1 MGKIKI
7 PKKVTFIIKLALTLT
22 ALVIVF
28 KKIDSGELW
37 SILKTSNPLYLILA
51 SALFILSKVIS
62 SFRLNKFLQDI
73 GIQVSEKFNLKL
85 YWLGMYYNL
94 FLPGGIGGDG
104 YKIYL
109 LNKMTQVKTK
119 SIFWAVLMD
128 RLTGL
133 IALFSLAA
141 ALGYYLPYHRIFII
155 LLWLSVP
162 VALVFFYFLQKIWFA
177 DFLKSYV
184 VTNIQSFGVQIAQL
198 VCSYFIL
205 KALHVDDQY
214 GMYLF
219 VFLVSSI
226 VATIPFTVGGVG
238 AREITFIF
246 AAEIL
251 GLQMEPAV
259 GLSFLFFFITAVV
272 SLYGI
277 RFSFKLDQKN

>member
-1 MGKIKI
+1 MSKIKI
-7 PKKVTFIIKLALTLT
+7 PKKVTFILKLALTIT

-28 KKIDSGELW
+28 RKINTQELW
-37 SILKTSNPLYLILA
+37 RILSSANLFFLLLA
-51 SALFILSKVIS
+51 TAFFILSKMLAS
-62 SFRLNKFLQDI
+62 LRLNKFLQDV
-73 GIQVSEKFNLKL
+73 GIQISERYNMKL

-109 LNKMTQVKTK
+109 LNKMTAVKTK
-119 SIFWAVLMD
+119 AIFWAVLFD
-128 RLTGL
+128 RVTGL

-141 ALGYYLPYHRIFII
+141 ALSFYLPYNRVWI
-155 LLWLSVP
+155 LLIWISVP
-162 VALVFFYFLQKIWFA
+162 LALLFFYFLLKIWFT
-177 DFLKSYV
+177 DFLKSYII
-184 VTNIQSFGVQIAQL
+184 TNIQSFGVQIAQL
-198 VCSYFIL
+198 ISSYFIL
-205 KALHVDDQY
+205 KAIHVDDQF
-214 GMYLF
+214 GVFLF

-238 AREITFIF
+238 AREITFIY

-259 GLSFLFFFITAVV
+259 GLSFLFFFITALV

-277 RFSFKLDQKN
+277 RFSFNLKSKT